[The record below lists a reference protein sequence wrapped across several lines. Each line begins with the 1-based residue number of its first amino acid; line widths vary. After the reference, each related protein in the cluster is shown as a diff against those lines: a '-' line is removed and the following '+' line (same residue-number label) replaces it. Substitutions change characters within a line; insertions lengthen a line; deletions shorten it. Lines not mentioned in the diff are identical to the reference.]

1 MKLFV
6 GVNSDG
12 TEIISKQLIK
22 RYIDYETNK
31 RDVLCYNDTQMPPH
45 WMLDYTGIEIA
56 KNGVAPIGVY
66 MVLPKG
72 SLKKMFNVDL
82 TWEDDYKIIEL

>member
-22 RYIDYETNK
+22 RYIDY
-31 RDVLCYNDTQMPPH
+31 D
-45 WMLDYTGIEIA
+45 TGIEIA

>member
-22 RYIDYETNK
+22 RYIDYETNM
-31 RDVLCYNDTQMPPH
+31 RDVLCYNDT
-45 WMLDYTGIEIA
+45 
-56 KNGVAPIGVY
+56 
-66 MVLPKG
+66 
-72 SLKKMFNVDL
+72 
-82 TWEDDYKIIEL
+82 

>member
-22 RYIDYETNK
+22 RYIDYET
-31 RDVLCYNDTQMPPH
+31 
-45 WMLDYTGIEIA
+45 
-56 KNGVAPIGVY
+56 